1 MNARAGVSAAALK
14 DCQGQGFTPGTLLME
29 EITMATSSWTELP
42 IVNQPQPW
50 IEKYRAALIETN
62 PAAQLERIAE
72 AYDAIEN
79 WMQVSDAAERHAIED
94 ARLILRLLREE
105 TRGRAS
111 SAPWL

>member
-1 MNARAGVSAAALK
+1 
-14 DCQGQGFTPGTLLME
+14 
-29 EITMATSSWTELP
+29 MATSSWTQ
-42 IVNQPQPW
+42 IARSGHPQPW

-62 PAAQLERIAE
+62 PTAQLERIDE

-79 WMQVSDAAERHAIED
+79 WIEVSDADEKHAIED

-105 TRGRAS
+105 SLGRAS